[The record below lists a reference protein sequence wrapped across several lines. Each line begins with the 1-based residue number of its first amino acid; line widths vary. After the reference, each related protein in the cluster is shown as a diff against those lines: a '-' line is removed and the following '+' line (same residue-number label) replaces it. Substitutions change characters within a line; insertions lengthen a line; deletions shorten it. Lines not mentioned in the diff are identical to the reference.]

1 MPRYALEVAGIT
13 IAPGQQKTVLLPVAE
28 TYVRQGASMPVH
40 IVHGRRNGPSLFVCA
55 AIHGDELNGIE
66 AVRRLL
72 TLKSLSSMAGTLYA
86 VPVVNIY
93 GFMSNT
99 RYLPD
104 RRDLNRFFPGCS
116 NGSLASSLAQVLF
129 KNIVCRCGYGLDLH
143 TGSNHRKNLPHLRG
157 NMSDPEV
164 LSMAQAFG
172 APLALDTPGTEGS
185 LRGAAVAKGIKMLT
199 CEAGEALRFD
209 EFSIRAGTRG
219 ITSVMKHLG
228 MLAGRKKERR
238 DDHMMHVARNSSWVR
253 AGVSGL
259 FQARIKL
266 GQLVLKNHLLGFIH
280 DPFGSTSLELR
291 SPKEGI
297 VIGVQTLPSVYKGDA
312 LIHLGYFDAP
322 DKAEALVDAFSERM
336 EQDDEGRS

>member
-1 MPRYALEVAGIT
+1 MPQTPLELAGTT
-13 IAPGQQKTVLLPVAE
+13 IYPGHQETILLPVTE
-28 TYVRQGASMPVH
+28 TYLRQGSSMPVH
-40 IVHGRRNGPSLFVCA
+40 IVHGRRNGPSLFVSA

-66 AVRRLL
+66 TVRRLMTQKRL
-72 TLKSLSSMAGTLYA
+72 ASMAGTLYA

-104 RRDLNRFFPGCS
+104 RRDLNRFFPGNS
-116 NGSLASSLAQVLF
+116 NGSLASGLAQVLF
-129 KNIVCRCGYGLDLH
+129 KNIVCQCAYGIDLH

-157 NMSDPEV
+157 DMSDPEV

-199 CEAGEALRFD
+199 YEAGEALCLD
-209 EFSIRAGTRG
+209 ELSIKAGIRG

-228 MLAGRKKERR
+228 MLVSRKKERR
-238 DDHMMHVARNSSWVR
+238 EEHLMHVARNSSWVR

-259 FQARIKL
+259 FQTRIKL
-266 GQLVLKNHLLGFIH
+266 GQMVLKNQILGFIH
-280 DPFGSTSLELR
+280 DPFGSTSFEIR
-291 SPKEGI
+291 SLTEGI

-312 LIHLGYFDAP
+312 LIHLGYFDAT
-322 DKAEALVDAFSERM
+322 KQAEALVDAFSERM
-336 EQDDEGRS
+336 EEDVEGRS